1 MLYENIEMSGSLDV
15 TGSFIVPLGTS
26 SVSASYEKGRM
37 MIEKD
42 SGRLFVWTGSWAT
55 IGGQENPSNPP
66 NTVFTDISTNL
77 TA

>member
-55 IGGQENPSNPP
+55 IGTQENPQSAPTSVFSN
-66 NTVFTDISTNL
+66 VVD
-77 TA
+77 